1 MSIGYIPRKRAI
13 AKKKRK
19 LRKKYKN
26 FSCDTCVKCHNLT
39 CKKRYKAIRFGR
51 ILVTYY
57 ENCPDWQ
64 VDRDYIPIPH
74 EKLQVMTPEKKKRK
88 ISWKKK
94 S

>member
-13 AKKKRK
+13 AKKKKK

-39 CKKRYKAIRFGR
+39 CPKRYKGTRHG

-64 VDRDYIPIPH
+64 VDRDYIPIPP
-74 EKLQVMTPEKKKRK
+74 EKLEFITPKKKERK
-88 ISWKKK
+88 IRWPRK
-94 S
+94 